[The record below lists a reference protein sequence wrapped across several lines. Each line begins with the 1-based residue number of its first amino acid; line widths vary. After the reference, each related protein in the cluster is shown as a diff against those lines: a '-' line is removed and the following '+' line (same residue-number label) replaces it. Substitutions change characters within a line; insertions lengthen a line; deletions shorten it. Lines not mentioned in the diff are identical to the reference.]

1 MKRLNK
7 KIVFITPSLATGGT
21 EKIIMYLSTRMKQFG
36 FETQLI
42 VISGS
47 EQNNYT
53 PESLEITY
61 LNKNKFR
68 NAVVSLYKAVRKTK
82 ADILFSSVVHINLFL
97 GLYKVIFPKIKCIV
111 RISSIVSKS
120 EKISNKN
127 FIFKG
132 FKNLI
137 LNNIDCFIYQSIDMK
152 EDFKTVFPKANVPYK
167 IINNPVIS
175 PFVDINKIAYSD
187 SKIRFV
193 TVGSLTTHK
202 GHERILKCLNE
213 INNDFVYEI
222 YGKGNQK
229 KNLEKLTVKFKLQS
243 KVDFKG
249 EIPFTLE
256 NIKSPNTFYL
266 LGSYFEGFPNAV
278 LEALSFGVPIIAFNA
293 PGGQNEIIVSGF
305 NGFFASSKEDY
316 VNQIRRSIEQ
326 KWHKK
331 KIVKDIYHRFDE
343 KKIAL
348 KYKDLFQNL

>member
-132 FKNLI
+132 LLPV
-137 LNNIDCFIYQSIDMK
+137 LNN
-152 EDFKTVFPKANVPYK
+152 
-167 IINNPVIS
+167 
-175 PFVDINKIAYSD
+175 
-187 SKIRFV
+187 
-193 TVGSLTTHK
+193 
-202 GHERILKCLNE
+202 
-213 INNDFVYEI
+213 
-222 YGKGNQK
+222 
-229 KNLEKLTVKFKLQS
+229 
-243 KVDFKG
+243 
-249 EIPFTLE
+249 
-256 NIKSPNTFYL
+256 
-266 LGSYFEGFPNAV
+266 
-278 LEALSFGVPIIAFNA
+278 
-293 PGGQNEIIVSGF
+293 
-305 NGFFASSKEDY
+305 
-316 VNQIRRSIEQ
+316 
-326 KWHKK
+326 
-331 KIVKDIYHRFDE
+331 
-343 KKIAL
+343 
-348 KYKDLFQNL
+348 